1 VRTPTVEPDLQS
13 AKLIGSL
20 TSFTVCRL
28 IRIHGGGCTFAQP
41 KLGPIRNCHIFA
53 VNHRKWLTESHIG
66 HMHGGFKGN
75 NWRTE
80 RRSPLILFGP
90 RDLCTLESSTLDFR
104 QLCCSTI
111 KLLCT
116 GLIPCTLQIP
126 FFLVGGGFAPIN
138 SYNRLTPGR
147 WVELNWYLPD
157 PLTRLLPTALQQAS
171 IKRSVVSVR
180 PSVSTLSFEPTDLG
194 IGTTFHVHLHVWV
207 TTKTPGFVVMVI
219 GQGQCKMLVHSAYTA
234 ILRRRMSID

>member
-1 VRTPTVEPDLQS
+1 MRTPTVEPDLQS

-28 IRIHGGGCTFAQP
+28 IRIHGGCTFAQP

-66 HMHGGFKGN
+66 HMHGGFKGS

-90 RDLCTLESSTLDFR
+90 RDLCPLESSTLDFR
-104 QLCCSTI
+104 QLCCSTT

-116 GLIPCTLQIP
+116 GLIPCTLQIS
-126 FFLVGGGFAPIN
+126 FFWWGGGLCP
-138 SYNRLTPGR
+138 
-147 WVELNWYLPD
+147 
-157 PLTRLLPTALQQAS
+157 
-171 IKRSVVSVR
+171 
-180 PSVSTLSFEPTDLG
+180 
-194 IGTTFHVHLHVWV
+194 H
-207 TTKTPGFVVMVI
+207 
-219 GQGQCKMLVHSAYTA
+219 
-234 ILRRRMSID
+234 